1 MMVGVRLL
9 RSAVAVRGKIVKVV
23 HGRQVM
29 MATVGKIVE
38 PSCKI
43 VQLWNRKGYHTAKL
57 FANGIS
63 VERTD
68 DAFSLFM
75 NGQISCSKILRG
87 MWTLNILQPTEL
99 LGFDNFCLSSFY
111 TFVSSNKYNDPLFF
125 KI

>member
-1 MMVGVRLL
+1 MRLLMVVPQLRTEVVFCRGCDERMMTMMVGVRLL

-68 DAFSLFM
+68 DAFSFFM
-75 NGQISCSKILRG
+75 NG
-87 MWTLNILQPTEL
+87 
-99 LGFDNFCLSSFY
+99 
-111 TFVSSNKYNDPLFF
+111 
-125 KI
+125 